1 MASGVSWSAGSS
13 SARCWI
19 SLYGS
24 VRSVPGNDPS
34 LGMCTLIAN
43 RPPSISAAKA
53 AGSTWRT
60 DAGAGAVTDVFEPG
74 AVAAVVAA
82 EQPAVTTTSR
92 PSVTAVN
99 DRRTGNPLSFVALLR
114 Q

>member
-1 MASGVSWSAGSS
+1 M
-13 SARCWI
+13 
-19 SLYGS
+19 YGN
-24 VRSVPGNDPS
+24 VRSVPGSEPS
-34 LGMCTLIAN
+34 SGMCTLIAN
-43 RPPSISAAKA
+43 RPPSISVANA

-60 DAGAGAVTDVFEPG
+60 EAGTGAVMDVLDPG

-99 DRRTGNPLSFVALLR
+99 DRRTGNPLEFDALLR